1 MKKLI
6 LLLTILSVSFIDAQ
20 AYIGKNDN
28 KFQVGANFQENGTGL
43 NISYD
48 YGIGEN
54 ISIGLSSTYLLGVN
68 DALKNNIIDDLNASF
83 DNRFDVRARF
93 NANLGNVINIDQN
106 FDIYPGL
113 SLGLKNFGGHLGA
126 RYFFTD
132 GFGIYTELNVP
143 LAKYKT
149 ENLTAPETLHNQFT
163 INFGASFNL

>member
-6 LLLTILSVSFIDAQ
+6 LVIAILSASFVDAQ

-28 KFQVGANFQENGTGL
+28 KFQVGLNAQSNGTGI

-48 YGIGEN
+48 YGMGEN
-54 ISIGLSSTYLLGVN
+54 ISFGFSSTYLLGIE
-68 DALKNNIIDDLNASF
+68 DGINADF
-83 DNRFDVRARF
+83 TDRFDVRARF
-93 NANLGNVINIDQN
+93 NANLGNVINISDN
-106 FDIYPGL
+106 FDVYPGL

-132 GFGIYTELNVP
+132 GFGIYTELNAP
-143 LAKYKT
+143 LAKY
-149 ENLTAPETLHNQFT
+149 NSDVLTPAETLHNQFT